1 MKRVGMAL
9 AALVLLAAC
18 GSESDAPVLNAVRA
32 ALEAKRQ
39 SGAQPDLDAQQAEIV
54 RIVRGSGHSGPV
66 LMVAL
71 PKGNVAASLIVDAR
85 NGDVVTWR
93 DATGVSVVTRRGVV
107 ISTRGLGHDVMASD
121 VSGTLAA
128 LDHGGGGYQRLQRF
142 LDGEGHLRDQY
153 LRAEERD
160 SGTLPPVAGG
170 GRRIRGDHAAPVTTR
185 YRCGGGCAVSL
196 LPVNLAVT
204 TGRFRTSVRSAMH
217 RHA

>member
-1 MKRVGMAL
+1 MRRVGMAL

-107 ISTRGLGHDVMASD
+107 ISPRGVGHDVMASD

-142 LDGEGHLRDQY
+142 LDGEGHLRDHPTTCDATRAGAVVTETCRGNGASVTNTY
-153 LRAEERD
+153 ELRNGTVVRSRQWLGEDVGYAE
-160 SGTLPPVAGG
+160 
-170 GRRIRGDHAAPVTTR
+170 TTR
-185 YRCGGGCAVSL
+185 LR
-196 LPVNLAVT
+196 
-204 TGRFRTSVRSAMH
+204 
-217 RHA
+217 